1 MNEAYESLL
10 TRRSWRKFANK
21 PVPEDLIA
29 SIVKAG
35 EYAASARSLQSPLII
50 KISNPQLREKFVRA
64 NAAIMGC
71 PEGFDP
77 FYGAP
82 VMLVVLVPADN
93 PNGVYD
99 GSLTMGNLMQAAH
112 DLGLGSIWIHRARE
126 EFEMEEFK
134 QFLIDVGVEDSWVG
148 VGHCAIGWPDGP
160 EPKAASRKLGRYIDA
175 DKVLGL
181 E

>member
-10 TRRSWRKFANK
+10 TRRSWRKFVSK

-35 EYAASARSLQSPLII
+35 EYAA
-50 KISNPQLREKFVRA
+50 
-64 NAAIMGC
+64 IMGR

-82 VMLVVLVPADN
+82 VVLVVLVPADN

-126 EFEMEEFK
+126 EFETEEFK